1 MITYFDDHYTI
12 TPQFFYKVEKI
23 CEKYIVRE
31 AVDCRL
37 KDIITLVNALKEVAV
52 NSYRKEGFLNK
63 TLY

>member
-31 AVDCRL
+31 AARL
-37 KDIITLVNALKEVAV
+37 
-52 NSYRKEGFLNK
+52 
-63 TLY
+63 